1 MRRSH
6 DIRAVV
12 SEKDGEISCT
22 IEETNRIR
30 ALLGM
35 KPLVVGDGEHRN
47 LELEAV
53 ANLKRKMEEETKAVE
68 QAEILE
74 RIEKSKKRR
83 LLHSKVEGGTLAEVL
98 HEEDAS
104 LLSASDWVK
113 RSRQKQLSDQER
125 AKQAAALAS
134 RKLMLEE
141 EERLKSY
148 QPAELKGLKVMHG
161 ASSFEAGEEVILTL
175 ADAQILKRGEHGRLL
190 GVEED
195 SEDVLMN
202 PLMMDE
208 ERRAERERQA
218 KRARQPVYS
227 GYDDGEFNEGRV
239 PGEKPSILSHY
250 DKEHKS
256 GPRLVLGENGTVIDE
271 EGLAPSPLKPQQDLH
286 MEISVSNDYYTPVEY
301 ATFNKPKKVRKT
313 KKSRRRD
320 IEDDGIIASLEAT
333 AREEQ
338 TSHLGK
344 RENILTATNET
355 LDSERRR
362 LAYEEAARAANDK
375 VTRAA
380 LEARKG
386 ASFEDDDL
394 EIVQSLDRVRRMAL
408 KEKFKDP
415 SESDPGAKVLQEL
428 LQNQPPP
435 QFERASDMNDFDD
448 IDAEGR
454 RRDGTL
460 VFTSTTEFS
469 TRLSARLSE
478 VARSRAEEVVR
489 DQEQRDME
497 LVMNEAMDGSADM
510 EVSESSVAEAPD
522 EEVVEF
528 VHKQPLAARGM
539 AAALALIRESGDL
552 KASAELAGR
561 AKDDR
566 AYDPSSGDLGVKI
579 EYRDE
584 FGRKLTQKEAFRQLS
599 YRFHGQGPSKKKQE
613 KRLREMQAKNKEIF
627 AKGATET
634 GTMKSLMKAQEA
646 TGKAFVTIQVTE
658 VAPHAPW
665 IILN

>member
-1 MRRSH
+1 
-6 DIRAVV
+6 
-12 SEKDGEISCT
+12 
-22 IEETNRIR
+22 
-30 ALLGM
+30 
-35 KPLVVGDGEHRN
+35 
-47 LELEAV
+47 
-53 ANLKRKMEEETKAVE
+53 
-68 QAEILE
+68 
-74 RIEKSKKRR
+74 
-83 LLHSKVEGGTLAEVL
+83 
-98 HEEDAS
+98 
-104 LLSASDWVK
+104 
-113 RSRQKQLSDQER
+113 
-125 AKQAAALAS
+125 
-134 RKLMLEE
+134 
-141 EERLKSY
+141 
-148 QPAELKGLKVMHG
+148 
-161 ASSFEAGEEVILTL
+161 
-175 ADAQILKRGEHGRLL
+175 
-190 GVEED
+190 
-195 SEDVLMN
+195 
-202 PLMMDE
+202 
-208 ERRAERERQA
+208 
-218 KRARQPVYS
+218 
-227 GYDDGEFNEGRV
+227 
-239 PGEKPSILSHY
+239 
-250 DKEHKS
+250 
-256 GPRLVLGENGTVIDE
+256 
-271 EGLAPSPLKPQQDLH
+271 
-286 MEISVSNDYYTPVEY
+286 
-301 ATFNKPKKVRKT
+301 
-313 KKSRRRD
+313 
-320 IEDDGIIASLEAT
+320 
-333 AREEQ
+333 
-338 TSHLGK
+338 
-344 RENILTATNET
+344 
-355 LDSERRR
+355 
-362 LAYEEAARAANDK
+362 
-375 VTRAA
+375 
-380 LEARKG
+380 
-386 ASFEDDDL
+386 
-394 EIVQSLDRVRRMAL
+394 
-408 KEKFKDP
+408 
-415 SESDPGAKVLQEL
+415 
-428 LQNQPPP
+428 
-435 QFERASDMNDFDD
+435 MNDFDD